1 MKKKLDHICDVKK
14 GTIIEKIDND
24 FFSNQPL
31 TFKCGF
37 TFDFNQL
44 HFNWITSGFIDI

>member
-24 FFSNQPL
+24 FFRINL
-31 TFKCGF
+31 
-37 TFDFNQL
+37 
-44 HFNWITSGFIDI
+44 

>member
-1 MKKKLDHICDVKK
+1 MLKK